1 MAMSK
6 RRKQLSNEEESEGS
20 DHSNNNSDSEEDEFI
35 DTEVNVDFELA
46 LRTTRTSTASS
57 AHAAV
62 VPQARVNFTI
72 SHSSWS
78 KLRVEL
84 NVDFEARTPDDSD
97 FHGIK
102 RLMQQLFL
110 KARVNLTDLTNLILE
125 QNFVSSV
132 IKQCDDEMEDEEE
145 SMEDTE
151 DGVFGVMSVV
161 NVTEMKQR
169 ECVGQ
174 IVSMLRDH
182 CRTSASGLLSKFD
195 EYFAADKCQLG
206 LILSERFVNIPPRI
220 AVPLYDSLT
229 RDVESAKG
237 AGKKFD
243 FSHLLLIC
251 KQYRPSEN
259 EQGAIFANAEEEL
272 FEEEAELQFEYS
284 VTTETDT
291 AVAGD
296 WKEDDA
302 EMTQIRKIL
311 VIPTSKWGRIMD
323 KLKSALQ

>member
-1 MAMSK
+1 NARAEGAHTLSVSLPTTVIHRISKQKMAMSK

-35 DTEVNVDFELA
+35 DTEV
-46 LRTTRTSTASS
+46 
-57 AHAAV
+57 
-62 VPQARVNFTI
+62 
-72 SHSSWS
+72 
-78 KLRVEL
+78 